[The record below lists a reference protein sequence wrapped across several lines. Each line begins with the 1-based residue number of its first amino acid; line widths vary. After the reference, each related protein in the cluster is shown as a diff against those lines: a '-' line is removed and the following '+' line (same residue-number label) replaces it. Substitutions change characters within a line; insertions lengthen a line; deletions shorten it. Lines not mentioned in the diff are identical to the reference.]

1 MSIYSKM
8 TAIADAIRE
17 KTGGTNPLTLDAMAE
32 AIARIEAGGGGEDSI
47 LDDFIAGNPIELYHK
62 TESVAKEA
70 FYYNPAIVS
79 VNLPNC
85 TTLGYRCFAC
95 CGNLTHAS
103 VPKVTTIGEWAF
115 RQCGKLESID
125 TPLVTRVLASAFQDA
140 KVAQIPNMENV
151 TVIGNSSF
159 RSCPLTEINLPSI
172 SAIDDWAFYGCA
184 QLTKADL
191 GAGFYY
197 GRGNLAGQTFGNCAA
212 LETVIV
218 RGTNLLAMQ
227 NVSALANTPIAN
239 GTGYIYVPRA
249 LVDSYKVATNWAT
262 YASQIRAIE
271 DYPEICGEVSA

>member
-32 AIARIEAGGGGEDSI
+32 AIAGIEAGAAGEDSI
-47 LDDFIAGNPIELYHK
+47 LDNLLTRTPVDVYSEI
-62 TESVAKEA
+62 ESVGQQV
-70 FYYNPAIVS
+70 FRYNPSIVS

-85 TTLGYRCFAC
+85 TTIGYEAFSDCS
-95 CGNLTHAS
+95 NLVQAS
-103 VPKVTTIGEWAF
+103 VPKTIILGQRAF
-115 RQCGKLESID
+115 RYCSKLESINI
-125 TPLVTRVLASAFQDA
+125 PLVTQFQA
-140 KVAQIPNMENV
+140 GALQGTKIAQIPNMGNV
-151 TVIGNSSF
+151 TAIGNAAF
-159 RSCPLTEINLPSI
+159 HSCPLIEVNVPSI
-172 SAIDDWAFYGCA
+172 TQIDDYAFYGCSN
-184 QLTKADL
+184 LTRADM
-191 GAGFYY
+191 GEGFLH
-197 GRGNLAGQTFGNCAA
+197 GRGDLANMTFGNCTA

-218 RGTNLLAMQ
+218 RCTGVLAMQ
-227 NVSALANTPIAN
+227 SVGALANTPIAN